1 MHPVSLASEQQISEI
16 HNIPYTKC
24 CTPSDK
30 PYETGLCPLG
40 PRQNRCGLTSRS
52 RHGPA
57 EAKADGAVIPVF
69 RVLGSGGGCGCKGW
83 SRYWGV
89 MVWRCVGFH
98 GVWEVRSPRQILCWL
113 AACSLPLVLEQDEMR
128 THCGPQH
135 LLRA

>member
-83 SRYWGV
+83 SRYLGCDGV
-89 MVWRCVGFH
+89 EMCGVPRCLG
-98 GVWEVRSPRQILCWL
+98 GEVTAANFVL
-113 AACSLPLVLEQDEMR
+113 ACSVL
-128 THCGPQH
+128 TTACT
-135 LLRA
+135 